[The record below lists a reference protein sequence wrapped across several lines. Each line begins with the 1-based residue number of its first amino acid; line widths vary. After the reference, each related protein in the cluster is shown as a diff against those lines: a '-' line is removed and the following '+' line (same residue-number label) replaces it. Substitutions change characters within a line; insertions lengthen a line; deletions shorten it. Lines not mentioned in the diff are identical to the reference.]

1 MLPPR
6 GTHFSGPE
14 GPRAGSHGPWV
25 RVGTRATWTHTDRH
39 RHPPWD
45 PTRRRSGQE
54 KLVPGAGNTA
64 SVYCEGAEPNSV
76 PGVVQLRGFEGGL
89 GRNPETMTKT
99 GSKSWLGLLSKPA
112 ENPPIIPDA
121 PP

>member
-14 GPRAGSHGPWV
+14 GPRAGTHGPWV

-45 PTRRRSGQE
+45 PTRRPSGQE
-54 KLVPGAGNTA
+54 KLVPGAGNMG
-64 SVYCEGAEPNSV
+64 SPY
-76 PGVVQLRGFEGGL
+76 FEGDESISVTGL
-89 GRNPETMTKT
+89 TQFQGFK
-99 GSKSWLGLLSKPA
+99 GVLGF
-112 ENPPIIPDA
+112 
-121 PP
+121 